1 MRPASGEEE
10 DEFSAS
16 PRPRRIDL
24 SECSESIKLT
34 QAPPLTDVVA
44 LLRNAHESGDLGFA
58 VTCATTKQ
66 YTTTRRLNVQ
76 TFHDQNQLG

>member
-44 LLRNAHESGDLGFA
+44 LLRNAHESGDL
-58 VTCATTKQ
+58 
-66 YTTTRRLNVQ
+66 
-76 TFHDQNQLG
+76 

>member
-44 LLRNAHESGDLGFA
+44 LLRNAHASGDLGFA

-66 YTTTRRLNVQ
+66 YDLRLNVQ
-76 TFHDQNQLG
+76 TSTDQNQLG